1 MLNIADII
9 KNRPVQEPEK
19 IERQERRFLN
29 KQIDDI
35 HHSPQEKILRRK
47 ENWKRYVAWLKKNR
61 KKHTNETVIEF
72 KKTANKKMEGKYLQE
87 YKSLWYL
94 TSHIKTKDLYFC
106 LSQMKDNLNRGKSAS
121 AYIIS
126 STRVK

>member
-1 MLNIADII
+1 MLGISEILQN
-9 KNRPVQEPEK
+9 K
-19 IERQERRFLN
+19 IETGEKLEKSERA
-29 KQIDDI
+29 QITKEIYQIYTSPSERI
-35 HHSPQEKILRRK
+35 HRRK

-94 TSHIKTKDLYFC
+94 TSHIKTKDLYYI
-106 LSQMKDNLNRGKSAS
+106 LSEMKSNLNRGKSAS
-121 AYIIS
+121 AYIIN